1 MKSRLDSAGS
11 RTFTIG
17 DLVRDSLLVYSTLQ
31 SLEVTNQWRLPESV
45 VQILMSMPT
54 NKILA
59 DTPQRVV
66 SNFSMFLEAFDNPQ
80 LAQYA

>member
-17 DLVRDSLLVYSTLQ
+17 DVVRDSLLVYSILE

-45 VQILMSMPT
+45 LQILMSMPT
-54 NKILA
+54 NKIRA
-59 DTPQRVV
+59 DTPQRIV
-66 SNFSMFLEAFDNPQ
+66 SNFSIFLEVFDNPQ

>member
-11 RTFTIG
+11 RTCTIG
-17 DLVRDSLLVYSTLQ
+17 DVVRDSLLVYSVLR
-31 SLEVTNQWRLPESV
+31 SLEVTNQWHLPESV
-45 VQILMSMPT
+45 VQILMSMST

-59 DTPQRVV
+59 DTPQRIV
-66 SNFSMFLEAFDNPQ
+66 SNLSMFLEAFDNPQ